1 MKTLKDLEKLPSA
14 IVVVFERN
22 NDGQISITREPL
34 TQVEDEWPYP
44 LDYIEDENIDV
55 LQTNNDLIEADI
67 ATIISQTPEFV
78 KGMFLNFERAVRQQF
93 DNELCHQIRQ
103 CKGGCV
109 CKYVHLKRVHRITK
123 ILAVIKIEYIDDVP
137 FNHEILWKREDTEIF
152 N

>member
-1 MKTLKDLEKLPSA
+1 MKTLNDLVKLPSA
-14 IVVVFERN
+14 IVVVFECN
-22 NDGQISITREPL
+22 NDGQISITRKPL

-67 ATIISQTPEFV
+67 ATTISQTPELV
-78 KGMFLNFERAVRQQF
+78 KGMFQNFERAVRQQF
-93 DNELCHQIRQ
+93 NHELHYQIRQ
-103 CKGGCV
+103 CKEGCV

-123 ILAVIKIEYIDDVP
+123 ILAVIKTEYIGSDPV
-137 FNHEILWKREDTEIF
+137 NREILWKREDTEIF